1 VLAHAGRDW
10 IALFWVALIATIL
23 VTAFAVFV
31 TLGWLIR
38 AASPW
43 LTLLVLLPPIMGV
56 GVAVGAAAG
65 IGRRWLVV
73 PAVSALLGAVAAVA
87 LTAAFGFLPI
97 LGAPPGTLVGSLL
110 GVVVV
115 DLLTHRC
122 RDVGARRSAPDRR
135 SASDR
140 P

>member
-1 VLAHAGRDW
+1 MPARGGRDW
-10 IALFWVALIATIL
+10 LALFWVALIATIL

-38 AASPW
+38 VASPL

-56 GVAVGAAAG
+56 GLAVGAAAG
-65 IGRRWLVV
+65 IGRWWLVV
-73 PAVSALLGAVAAVA
+73 AAMSALLGAVAAVA
-87 LTAAFGFLPI
+87 LAAAFGFLPI
-97 LGAPPGTLVGSLL
+97 LGAPPGMVAGSLL
-110 GVVVV
+110 AVMVV